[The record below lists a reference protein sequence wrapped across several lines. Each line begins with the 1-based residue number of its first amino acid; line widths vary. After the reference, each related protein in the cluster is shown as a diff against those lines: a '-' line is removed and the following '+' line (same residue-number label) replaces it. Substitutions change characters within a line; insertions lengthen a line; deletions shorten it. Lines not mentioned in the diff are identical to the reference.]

1 MTDRDLLVKELR
13 AAELA
18 IDFNV
23 IKRVEIVSEIRGTG
37 MAVAL
42 PELDILE
49 NEMTG
54 LYRRRDEILRAIRG
68 LPENVCG

>member
-37 MAVAL
+37 MTVAL

-54 LYRRRDEILRAIRG
+54 LYRRRDEILRAIRD